1 MRYHLSVGIF
11 HPHAKF
17 PSGSSGNFAP
27 TCSPPGDVV
36 FPGGYNIPG
45 SSAFPGD
52 IVFYLYVHHCVRLMA
67 GFDIGLMESHTQA
80 VWVRG

>member
-1 MRYHLSVGIF
+1 MRNSPADRRGILL
-11 HPHAKF
+11 P
-17 PSGSSGNFAP
+17 
-27 TCSPPGDVV
+27 PPGDMV

-52 IVFYLYVHHCVRLMA
+52 IVFYLYVHHCARLMA